1 MKRRTLTRKS
11 ASRWA
16 VLVLLTSFLLSCYLP
31 VRGLAFRDGYISPW
45 LIVAAVGYVLAV
57 GLWLQRRW
65 VRPLGLV
72 LLAVS
77 IVLIVAGW
85 LTAGF
90 AWWQPVVL
98 GLLLAGVWQFLR
110 WRIGADEDDDRS
122 HVSLVLLFREPVY
135 LEPDSLARMASR
147 AWDADVQVAT
157 EDDADEPLGAEQERS
172 LLVGESPYFLL
183 AHPPGLFVVHNV
195 DDPYFDDPDA
205 VAESVREIRVSQAI
219 EQHRAWVAVDIVQ
232 WFGEDDA
239 TGRRQGYRMIA
250 RLLAELADENCLAVV
265 EPIDGRVF
273 LYDPTTEEKL
283 RSEDPLE
290 ALCDWYYPPVLAIEA
305 DDPELQAAVNEARRR
320 WPEFVAAFESR
331 HEEQGGDDPPFLVK
345 APFTDGEHV
354 EYMWVRV
361 TGIENDVVYG
371 VLENTPANV
380 RSVKEGNRVRVRLDN
395 LNDWMCIL
403 DGQPAG
409 AFTLQVLAKKSRQ
422 EDQQD

>member
-16 VLVLLTSFLLSCYLP
+16 VLVLLASFLLSCYLP
-31 VRGLAFRDGYISPW
+31 LRGLAFRDGYVSPW

-65 VRPLGLV
+65 TRPLGLV
-72 LLAVS
+72 LSAVS
-77 IVLIVAGW
+77 IVLTAAGW

-98 GLLLAGVWQFLR
+98 GLLLACVWQFLR
-110 WRIGADEDDDRS
+110 CRIGADEDDDRS
-122 HVSLVLLFREPVY
+122 HLSLVLLFREPVY

-183 AHPPGLFVVHNV
+183 AHPPGLFVIHNV

-239 TGRRQGYRMIA
+239 TGRRLGYRMIA

-305 DDPELQAAVNEARRR
+305 DDPELQAAVNEARQR

-331 HEEQGGDDPPFLVK
+331 HEEHGGDDPPFLVK

-361 TGIENDVVYG
+361 TGIENDIVYG

-409 AFTLQVLAKKSRQ
+409 AFTLQVLAKKSRK